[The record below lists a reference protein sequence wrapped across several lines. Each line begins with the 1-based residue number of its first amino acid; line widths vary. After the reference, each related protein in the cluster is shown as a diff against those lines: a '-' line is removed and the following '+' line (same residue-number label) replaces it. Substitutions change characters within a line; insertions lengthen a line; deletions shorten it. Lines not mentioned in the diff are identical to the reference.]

1 MAKVKWDCDV
11 RGHDLPLNT
20 FAIIIP
26 KILQRTFAALN
37 EMKWF
42 VFLLYHDHGF
52 SDERAIIL
60 PSDSIQLYFSAWEVL
75 SFISNAI

>member
-1 MAKVKWDCDV
+1 MAKVKWDWDV
-11 RGHDLPLNT
+11 RGHGLPLNT

-26 KILQRTFAALN
+26 KILYGNFAALN

-52 SDERAIIL
+52 PDERAIIF
-60 PSDSIQLYFSAWEVL
+60 PSDSIQLDFSAWQVYL
-75 SFISNAI
+75 LFPM